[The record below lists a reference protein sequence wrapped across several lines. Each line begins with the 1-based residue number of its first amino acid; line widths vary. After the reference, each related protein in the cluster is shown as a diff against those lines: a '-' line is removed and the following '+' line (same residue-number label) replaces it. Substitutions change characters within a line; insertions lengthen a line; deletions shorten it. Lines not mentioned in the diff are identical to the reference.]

1 MQVKKYTYFFLKYKK
16 YLHKN
21 NNKCI
26 IMQSKDKTARKR
38 VLRTCVNGR
47 SGREAQKH
55 LHGHVFCYMIENSYF

>member
-1 MQVKKYTYFFLKYKK
+1 MQVKKYTYFFVKYKK

-38 VLRTCVNGR
+38 VLSPCVNGHPEGKR
-47 SGREAQKH
+47 KSTCTG
-55 LHGHVFCYMIENSYF
+55 MYFVI